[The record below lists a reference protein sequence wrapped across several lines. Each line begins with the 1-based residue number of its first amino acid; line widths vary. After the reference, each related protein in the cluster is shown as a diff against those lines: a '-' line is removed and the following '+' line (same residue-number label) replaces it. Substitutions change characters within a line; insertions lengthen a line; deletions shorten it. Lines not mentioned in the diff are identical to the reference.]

1 MSINSKG
8 ATSLTGLD
16 WRSRLKEV
24 VLDALVWQ
32 KLIQYSRTSDEA
44 LRPAAN
50 KFFSLLHPDPSLLG
64 PIISLI
70 VFVEMTSTL
79 PATTSGLPEKL
90 LLDQAETK
98 AQ

>member
-1 MSINSKG
+1 VSINSKD

-32 KLIQYSRTSDEA
+32 KLIQYYRNSDET

-50 KFFSLLHPDPSLLG
+50 KNFQS
-64 PIISLI
+64 
-70 VFVEMTSTL
+70 STPRTV
-79 PATTSGLPEKL
+79 PARSYYFLNRLRRDDKPPACDYFWL
-90 LLDQAETK
+90 A
-98 AQ
+98 